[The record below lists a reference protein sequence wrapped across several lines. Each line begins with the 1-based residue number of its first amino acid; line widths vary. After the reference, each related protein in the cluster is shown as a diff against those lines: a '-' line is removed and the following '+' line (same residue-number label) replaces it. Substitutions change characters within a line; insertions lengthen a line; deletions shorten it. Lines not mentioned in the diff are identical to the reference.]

1 MDSAEGSVVVSLNLS
16 GTKVQKRWQVLADNL
31 GETNALAAG
40 NPSSWA
46 QLARSPTGFRLQKQA
61 AGGENMKSYLQLLIA
76 LTTVIWVGVAT
87 ASETKVVI
95 SLSEQRAY
103 LIE

>member
-1 MDSAEGSVVVSLNLS
+1 MWERELRWLLAIRQVGRNWLAGQGVSSAETS
-16 GTKVQKRWQVLADNL
+16 GGRD
-31 GETNALAAG
+31 
-40 NPSSWA
+40 
-46 QLARSPTGFRLQKQA
+46 
-61 AGGENMKSYLQLLIA
+61 MKSYLQLLIA